1 MSRRGLLVFF
11 LFLVGLFIVFSYP
24 HSRPLLVVGG
34 LLLFG
39 SVGLV
44 CAIERGVSKADGEP
58 MIEGT
63 FQPTQ
68 KVSEAYHTAIYLG
81 QENPGAVSM
90 IEVGEQ
96 MVSEGERLIRDGDY
110 EGGLK
115 KVQAGERR
123 INKGENL
130 LGRKGGKKA

>member
-1 MSRRGLLVFF
+1 LV
-11 LFLVGLFIVFSYP
+11 
-24 HSRPLLVVGG
+24 
-34 LLLFG
+34 LFG
-39 SVGLV
+39 GVAFI
-44 CAIERGVSKADGEP
+44 CAFEKGFARAEGEEP
-58 MIEGT
+58 LIEGT
-63 FQPTQ
+63 FRPTQ
-68 KVSEAYHTAIYLG
+68 RVSEEYHTAIYLG
-81 QENPGAVSM
+81 NENPGAVSM

-130 LGRKGGKKA
+130 LGRKGGKKI